1 MAGSKERVRVGAR
14 ELTVTNL
21 DKVLY
26 PATGTT
32 KADVLAYY
40 AAVAPVLI
48 PAAFNRPAT
57 RKRWVNGVGTAE
69 EPGQVFFQKNLDQS
83 APGWVPRAAI
93 THKTS
98 TNYYPLVNDPAT
110 LTWMA
115 QIASLEIHVT
125 QWRVDSHGNALPP
138 DRLVLDLDPG
148 QGAGLAECA
157 EVARLAKAILEDVG
171 LDPVP
176 VTSGSKGIHLYA
188 GLDGTQTSDQIS
200 DFAHELARAL
210 EADHPDLAVS
220 DMKKSLRAG
229 KVLVDWSQNN
239 AAKTTI
245 VPYSLR
251 GRLTPTVAAPRTWRE
266 LASASLKQLG
276 YEEVMRRVKDGKD
289 PFAVVSGRSGPP
301 GAMHPGAGSSGAHSP
316 GHGRPGHD
324 GAGHDGAGRHGG
336 PEAGG
341 TAGGSGARKSGVG
354 TSDAEKS
361 GVGKSGVGTSGA
373 EKSRVGN
380 SDGGTHHSGGHGDPR
395 LEKYRS
401 LRDQAETPEPFTAEM
416 HLSAKAAGKG
426 PGGGKGKSAAGGKA
440 GSGQKTAIQAAN
452 QGAKEIFVIQ
462 EHHASRLHYDFRL
475 EHEGV
480 LVSWALPK
488 GVPESGAKNHLAVQT
503 EDHPMDYADFEGTIP
518 KGQYGAGEVTI
529 WDKGVYE
536 LEKWVNGKEVIATL
550 TGREGGGLGGTRRF
564 ALIHTGQDQG
574 EQSQWLIHLM
584 DKPSGIRSKRSVS
597 PAAQAAAKALP
608 SRTESAQTAARDAPP
623 ARSTITEDPAP
634 MLATAGTTADLPG
647 SEWLFELKWDGIRAL
662 VVAEGQKIRLLS
674 RNGNDMSAS
683 YPELTDRDCWPPQDF
698 IADGEIIAV
707 GPRGKP
713 DFGLLQGRMK
723 LTKPGD
729 VKKARAS
736 IPVRL
741 MLFDLL
747 ADGGEDLRRRPL
759 EERRERL
766 ADFYRPSDCPV
777 RLSETLD
784 ERVEHILESARELG
798 LEGVMAKRTDSRY
811 VSGHRSRSWIKLKI
825 EQTQEVVVGG
835 WRPGRG
841 ERSDTVGALLLGV
854 PAGEKLRYVGRVGS
868 GFSTRELKE
877 LRQTMGGL
885 ARKTSPFEE
894 VPALDAAGARWVTP
908 DLVGEV
914 TFGEWTGSGKLRHPV
929 WRGWRLD
936 KRPEDVIAEPA
947 GR

>member
-40 AAVAPVLI
+40 ATVAPVLI
-48 PAAFNRPAT
+48 PAAANRPAT

-69 EPGQVFFQKNLDQS
+69 EPGQVFFQKNLDES

-110 LTWMA
+110 LTWLA

-138 DRLVLDLDPG
+138 DRIVLDLDPG
-148 QGAGLAECA
+148 EGAGLAECA

-188 GLDGTQTSDQIS
+188 GLNGTQSSDQIS

-266 LASASLKQLG
+266 LASPSLRQLG

-289 PFAVVSGRSGPP
+289 PFAAISAHSGRAGPKHSG
-301 GAMHPGAGSSGAHSP
+301 ADSSGIDGDGADSAGHRTP
-316 GHGRPGHD
+316 GHEGSGRQG
-324 GAGHDGAGRHGG
+324 GKSESGG
-336 PEAGG
+336 PGS
-341 TAGGSGARKSGVG
+341 GGSGAG
-354 TSDAEKS
+354 KS
-361 GVGKSGVGTSGA
+361 GVGKP
-373 EKSRVGN
+373 
-380 SDGGTHHSGGHGDPR
+380 DGGTRHSGGHGDTR

-401 LRDQAETPEPFTAEM
+401 LRDPGETPEPFTAEK
-416 HLSAKAAGKG
+416 HFSAKAAGSG
-426 PGGGKGKSAAGGKA
+426 RAGNGGKA
-440 GSGQKTAIQAAN
+440 SGGEEPGIQAGT

-488 GVPESGAKNHLAVQT
+488 GVPETGAKNHLAVQT

-518 KGQYGAGEVTI
+518 KGQYGAGEVSI

-550 TGREGGGLGGTRRF
+550 TGRKGGGLGGTRRF
-564 ALIHTGQDQG
+564 ALIHTGQAQG

-584 DKPSGIRSKRSVS
+584 DKPSGIRGKRAAPPTTK
-597 PAAQAAAKALP
+597 PAAKLAAKAMP
-608 SRTESAQTAARDAPP
+608 SRAESTQTAASTSPT
-623 ARSTITEDPAP
+623 RSTITEDPAP

-647 SEWLFELKWDGIRAL
+647 SDWLFELKWDGIRAL
-662 VVAEGQKIRLLS
+662 VVAEGTKIRLLS

-698 IADGEIIAV
+698 IADGEIVAV

-747 ADGGEDLRRRPL
+747 AEGGEDLRRRPL
-759 EERRERL
+759 MERRERL
-766 ADFYRPSDCPV
+766 ADFYRPSHCPV
-777 RLSETLD
+777 QLSETLD

-811 VSGHRSRSWIKLKI
+811 VSGQRSRSWIKLKI

-835 WRPGRG
+835 WRPGKG
-841 ERSDTVGALLLGV
+841 ERSNTVGALLLGV
-854 PAGEKLRYVGRVGS
+854 PDGEKLRYVGRVGS
-868 GFSTRELKE
+868 GFSTRELNE
-877 LRQTMGGL
+877 LRQTMEGL

-936 KRPEDVIAEPA
+936 KKPEDVIAESARP
-947 GR
+947 